1 MKRRFNSEESEV
13 ENIDISPLI
22 DVVFILL
29 IFFIVSTVFIEET
42 GVEVNKPDAA
52 STQSLEKESI
62 LIAITNDRKII
73 YAKKNIGVKGVR
85 TIVNT
90 AMAKD
95 ATTPVILQADR
106 SVPTELLIAVID
118 EAKLGGAK
126 KVNVATSAL

>member
-1 MKRRFNSEESEV
+1 MRKKFDKEDGEL

-42 GVEVNKPDAA
+42 GVEVNKPEAA

-62 LIAITNDRKII
+62 LIAITNDRKVI

-85 TIVNT
+85 AIISN

-95 ATTPVILQADR
+95 TKMPVILQADR
-106 SVPTELLIAVID
+106 SVPTELLISVID
-118 EAKLGGAK
+118 EAKMGGAK

>member
-1 MKRRFNSEESEV
+1 MRRHFNNEEGEV

-42 GVEVNKPDAA
+42 GVEVNKPDAM

-62 LIAITNDRKII
+62 LIAITNDRQVI

-85 TIVNT
+85 TVVST
-90 AMAKD
+90 AMAKN
-95 ATTPVILQADR
+95 TNMPIILQADR